1 MIINYT
7 NSQDKYFAH
16 FIAEE
21 CGDDIID
28 VSQKIKDGDTSS
40 IFSEK
45 PYVLVADYNLLCKL
59 NSIITMGKTKFEGS
73 KIFYIVFVNKN
84 AQKNAYVTSTF
95 AKNISS
101 TKKLVLFGCEA
112 VEVKK
117 SKEQITEADIINARR
132 LGSLV
137 RDSIPFSVKECSD
150 NYPIR
155 INS

>member
-7 NSQDKYFAH
+7 NSQDKYLAH

-73 KIFYIVFVNKN
+73 KIFYVVFVNKN
-84 AQKNAYVTSTF
+84 AQKNDYVTSTF

-101 TKKLVLFGCEA
+101 T
-112 VEVKK
+112 
-117 SKEQITEADIINARR
+117 
-132 LGSLV
+132 
-137 RDSIPFSVKECSD
+137 
-150 NYPIR
+150 
-155 INS
+155 